1 MKSLVLGILVLF
13 FVCGCDPSFK
23 IATIDKGNNGGNES
37 TFKPGDFNKDANEPL
52 KWDSMDKPLSSG
64 IPSDFIDNAEAWG
77 DKVYFDYNKYEIK
90 KEQRPVL
97 DKLAEHLEKNPKLAL
112 VIEGHCDERG
122 STEYNRAL
130 GERRSLAVKTYL
142 SDSGIAADR
151 MFTISYGSDKPE
163 IADAKDDAAH
173 AKNRRCQFLLGT
185 KK

>member
-1 MKSLVLGILVLF
+1 MKSLVLGFLVLF
-13 FVCGCDPSFK
+13 FVFGCDPAFK
-23 IATIDKGNNGGNES
+23 TVIIDDFKSGND
-37 TFKPGDFNKDANEPL
+37 KPFNQGDFDPVEPL
-52 KWDSMDKPLSSG
+52 KWDSMEKPVSSG
-64 IPSDFIDNAEAWG
+64 IASDFIINAEAWS

-97 DKLAEHLEKNPKLAL
+97 DKLVEHLEKNPKLAL

-142 SDSGIAADR
+142 NDSGIAADR
-151 MFTISYGSDKPE
+151 MFTISYGSDKPAV
-163 IADAKDDAAH
+163 ADANDDAAH

>member
-1 MKSLVLGILVLF
+1 MKSLVFGLLVLL
-13 FVCGCDPSFK
+13 FVCGCRTGFTVAP
-23 IATIDKGNNGGNES
+23 IDNGGKGGNDS
-37 TFKPGDFNKDANEPL
+37 TFKAGDFDTAEPIAPWGDL
-52 KWDSMDKPLSSG
+52 KEPVSAG
-64 IPSDFIDNAEAWG
+64 IPSDFINNAEAWD
-77 DKVYFDYNKYEIK
+77 DKVYFDYNKFEIK

-97 DKLAEHLEKNPKLAL
+97 DKLVEHLEKNPKLAL
-112 VIEGHCDERG
+112 QIEGHCDERG

-142 SDSGIAADR
+142 NDSGIAADR

-173 AKNRRCQFLLGT
+173 AKNRRCQFLIGT